1 MDALKMYRWLIITS
15 IAFTSLGCAS
25 IQDYQYRKSNE
36 WRASRAWSSAKASIP
51 KDCRDSDFKQGFLD
65 GYVAVA
71 TGSCGQLP
79 PVPPP
84 KYWDAKYQSCEGR
97 TQIEHYFSGWQS
109 GVVAAEKCGRQYWH
123 RIPTKSC
130 REPCVPECENCLLND
145 QSIAKGAEPTQVS
158 EAEPQL

>member
-1 MDALKMYRWLIITS
+1 MCRLLF
-15 IAFTSLGCAS
+15 IATVVFSTVGCAS
-25 IQDYQYRKSNE
+25 IQDYRYRKANE
-36 WRASRAWSSAKASIP
+36 WRAHKAWKTTKANLP
-51 KDCRDSDFKQGFLD
+51 KGCADSDFALGFQD
-65 GYVAVA
+65 GYVDVSM
-71 TGSCGQLP
+71 GGCGKLP

-97 TQIEHYFSGWQS
+97 AEIERYFSGWQS

-145 QSIAKGAEPTQVS
+145 QSITSGQAAEPTNPDQ
-158 EAEPQL
+158 AGQ